1 MVEYWAESETHHSI
15 TPILHYSN
23 SLKDFK
29 LLDRAVNIA
38 SEDLYM
44 PEPNHL
50 ILTAVGPDRV
60 GLVEK
65 IAKFIA
71 RHGCNI
77 EDSKM
82 AVFCGEFAVI
92 VLISGDGN
100 KLVKIANDYREIEA
114 ETGLTISLK
123 TPAIRK
129 TEESFLPYKL
139 TASCMDHPGIVYQI
153 SNVLSSMGV
162 NIESMETKTYAA
174 PISGTPI
181 FQLEADLAVP
191 TRTNINQLRE
201 RFAEI
206 QREENIDIDL
216 TAAKT

>member
-1 MVEYWAESETHHSI
+1 MAD
-15 TPILHYSN
+15 
-23 SLKDFK
+23 K
-29 LLDRAVNIA
+29 
-38 SEDLYM
+38 
-44 PEPNHL
+44 NHL
-50 ILTAVGPDRV
+50 ILTAIGPDQV

-65 IAKFIA
+65 IAEFIS

-92 VLISGDGN
+92 VLISGDGTN
-100 KLVKIANDYREIEA
+100 LVKIGRDYRAIET
-114 ETGLTISLK
+114 ETGLAISIK
-123 TPAIRK
+123 TPSTRTPPAA
-129 TEESFLPYKL
+129 FLPYKL

-153 SNVLSSMGV
+153 SAVLSSLGI

-191 TRTNINQLRE
+191 ARANINQLRA

-206 QREENIDIDL
+206 QREENIDIEL
-216 TAAKT
+216 AAAKS